1 MLSFNSTSIMDP
13 LVDLVFT
20 PYDEDEWPSQAEA
33 AYETLFGSGGGR
45 YRSYALGKKAKI
57 RAPKAEPPFA
67 ALIHPSNPDSGAYG
81 GMSFVIF
88 PQSPDSDGGHQP
100 ALFGM
105 GLGTRGLNPD
115 ERILS
120 RPGHARHAQAITDW
134 LNAEFGDGEV
144 VAWSKAD
151 PVRTT
156 QSVPD
161 HVRQQFAGYTSV
173 FDKYGEE
180 MYAFFAPSKVSIT
193 EDDQRKATDR
203 ALKVFLDFM
212 FRERG
217 ETPLS
222 AAKNE
227 ADRLKQSYQ
236 SHFFPSLDR
245 QEAASLLNERRYVI
259 LQGPPGTGKTRMAL
273 ALRETEYQGHGQTI
287 QFHPGTTYEDFVGGL
302 GPTETSEETDL
313 GFQFSPQKGALLRA
327 AKEAL
332 EIAPEPFLLHVDE
345 INRAD
350 LANVLGETIFLLEP
364 GREHNAAVELAHD
377 FGDPFNDQ
385 LQLPENLHILGT
397 MNTAD
402 RSIAALDVAI
412 RRRFAFASLW
422 PQMDVVKE
430 NSVDMMS
437 RKFQEI
443 QSIFVNH
450 APDDAFPLLPGH
462 SYFLAEDRPSA
473 IRTLKSE
480 LVPLLEDYLRRGYV
494 SGFEGEIQSYVQS
507 IQSL

>member
-1 MLSFNSTSIMDP
+1 MES
-13 LVDLVFT
+13 LVDLVFAS
-20 PYDEDEWPSQAEA
+20 YDADEWPSRAET
-33 AYETLFGSGGGR
+33 AYESLFGADGGR
-45 YRSYALGKKAKI
+45 YRSYALGNKAKV
-57 RAPKAEPPFA
+57 RAPKADPPFA

-88 PQSPDSDGGHQP
+88 PQDSDEEEFQP
-100 ALFGM
+100 ALFGLV
-105 GLGTRGLNPD
+105 LGTRGLNPD
-115 ERILS
+115 ERILA
-120 RPGHARHAQAITDW
+120 RPGHARHAQAITEW
-134 LNAEFGDGEV
+134 LNAEFGDGAV
-144 VAWSKAD
+144 TAWAKAD
-151 PVRTT
+151 PVQTT

-161 HVRQQFAGYTSV
+161 HVRQQFAEHTSV
-173 FDKYGEE
+173 FDKYGSE
-180 MYAFFAPSKVSIT
+180 MYAFFDPAQGADT
-193 EDDQRKATDR
+193 EAEQRRATDQ
-203 ALKVFLDFM
+203 ALKVFLDFL

-222 AAKNE
+222 AARDE
-227 ADRLKQSYQ
+227 ADRLQQSYQ
-236 SHFFPSLDR
+236 SHFFPGLARED
-245 QEAASLLNERRYVI
+245 AASLLRERRYVI

-273 ALRETEYQGHGQTI
+273 SLRDNEYEGRGRTI

-302 GPTETSEETDL
+302 GPEQTSGEADF
-313 GFQFSPQKGALLRA
+313 GFRFSPQKGALLRA
-327 AKEAL
+327 AEQAQ
-332 EIAPEPFLLHVDE
+332 EVAPDPYLLHIDE

-364 GREHNAAVELAHD
+364 GREQDATVGLAHD
-377 FGDPFNDQ
+377 FGPPFHDE
-385 LQLPENLHILGT
+385 LRLPDNLHLLGT

-422 PQMDVVKE
+422 PQMDVVE
-430 NSVDMMS
+430 ANSVDLMTQ
-437 RKFQEI
+437 KFRELQTM
-443 QSIFVNH
+443 FVDQ

-473 IRTLKSE
+473 VRTLQSE

-507 IQSL
+507 VKSL

>member
-1 MLSFNSTSIMDP
+1 MDP

-20 PYDEDEWPSQAEA
+20 PYHDEWPTHAEE
-33 AYETLFGSGGGR
+33 AYDSLFGSGGGR
-45 YRSYALGKKAKI
+45 YRSYALGNTAKV
-57 RAPKAEPPFA
+57 RAPKADPPFA

-88 PQSPDSDGGHQP
+88 PQEREEGTAPP
-100 ALFGM
+100 ALFGL

-120 RPGHARHAQAITDW
+120 RPGHARHTHAIVDW
-134 LNAEFGDGEV
+134 LNATFGDGEV
-144 VAWSKAD
+144 VAWAKDD
-151 PVRTT
+151 PVRTN

-161 HVRQQFAGYTSV
+161 HVRNQFAEYASV

-180 MYAFFAPSKVSIT
+180 MYAVFAPSMVS
-193 EDDQRKATDR
+193 EKENEKREATDR
-203 ALKVFLDFM
+203 ALKVLLDFM

-217 ETPLS
+217 ETTLS

-227 ADRLKQSYQ
+227 TERLQQSYQ
-236 SHFFPSLDR
+236 SHFFPALDR
-245 QEAASLLNERRYVI
+245 QEAASLLDERRYVI

-273 ALRETEYQGHGQTI
+273 ELLKETYDGHGHTI

-302 GPTETSEETDL
+302 GPAETSSGSDL
-313 GFQFSPQKGALLRA
+313 GFRFEPQKGALLRSA
-327 AKEAL
+327 ENAL
-332 EIAPEPFLLHVDE
+332 DVAPEPYLLHVDE

-364 GREHNAAVELAHD
+364 GREPNAAVELAHD
-377 FGDPFNDQ
+377 FGAPFHDQ
-385 LQLPENLHILGT
+385 LQLPKNLHILGT

-422 PQMDVVKE
+422 PQIEVVKDK
-430 NSVDMMS
+430 SIDLMA
-437 RKFQEI
+437 RKFREL
-443 QSIFVNH
+443 QSIFVSH
-450 APDDAFPLLPGH
+450 APRDAFPLLPGH
-462 SYFLAEDRPSA
+462 SYFLSDHREPAVRK
-473 IRTLKSE
+473 LKSE
-480 LVPLLEDYLRRGYV
+480 LAPLLEDYLSRGYV
-494 SGFEGEIQSYVQS
+494 AGFEGEIRSYVQS
-507 IQSL
+507 IESL

>member
-1 MLSFNSTSIMDP
+1 MDL

-20 PYDEDEWPSQAEA
+20 PYDDEEWPSQAEA

-45 YRSYALGKKAKI
+45 YRSYALENKAKV
-57 RAPKAEPPFA
+57 RAPKADPPFA

-88 PQSPDSDGGHQP
+88 PQEERNGEAVQP
-100 ALFGM
+100 ALFGL

-115 ERILS
+115 ERILA
-120 RPGHARHAQAITDW
+120 RPGHARHTRAIAEW
-134 LNAEFGDGEV
+134 LNAEFGDGAV
-144 VAWSKAD
+144 TAWAKAD

-156 QSVPD
+156 QSVPN
-161 HVRQQFAGYTSV
+161 HVRERFSAFTSV
-173 FDKYGEE
+173 FDKYGDE
-180 MYAFFAPSKVSIT
+180 MYAFFSPASVDGS
-193 EDDQRKATDR
+193 EAEQRDATDR

-222 AAKNE
+222 AAQDE
-227 ADRLKQSYQ
+227 ADTLTQSYQ
-236 SHFFPSLDR
+236 SHFFPRLERD
-245 QEAASLLNERRYVI
+245 EAASLLDERRYLI

-273 ALRETEYQGHGQTI
+273 ALKENTYQGRGDTI

-302 GPTETSEETDL
+302 GPEAEGGEAGL
-313 GFQFSPQKGALLRA
+313 GFRFAPQKGALLRA
-327 AKEAL
+327 AEKAQDV
-332 EIAPEPFLLHVDE
+332 APDPYLLHIDE

-364 GREHNAAVELAHD
+364 GREHASDVSLAHD
-377 FGDPFNDQ
+377 FGPPFHDQ
-385 LQLPENLHILGT
+385 LQLPDNLHILGT

-422 PQMDVVKE
+422 PQIEVVE
-430 NSVDMMS
+430 QHSIDIMVQ
-437 RKFQEI
+437 KFQEL
-443 QSIFVNH
+443 QSIFVDY

-462 SYFLAEDRPSA
+462 SYFLATDYASA
-473 IRTLKSE
+473 VRTLKSE

-507 IQSL
+507 IKSL